1 MAVTATRLT
10 RYICAATITVL
21 FYEWFACFEEECRY
35 IHKAPWTSV
44 KVAYLLCR
52 YYPLIFFPV
61 YTWSIVGEHTLATCL
76 QVTKP
81 IHITMALFMLIAQA
95 VFIIRT
101 YAFTGR
107 NKFTLAF
114 LVGCWISLCTTLLW
128 ILVTKYS
135 VINESIFK
143 LDGTF
148 ACALQSH
155 NVSPKY
161 GFNGQLDRVRSLRP
175 LGMFIF
181 ATFLF
186 DSVMTLL
193 VFTHAIRRRTLALP
207 LGKAFIAQGLMAYVM
222 LSALDLSIT
231 IVFLLPYRENDG
243 VVIMRPDTGCII
255 ACRLILMLRRRVDPT
270 ADTQVRRQ
278 SEIVRDAI
286 GRIEAMGGAVYKDHT
301 QTIQHWD

>member
-1 MAVTATRLT
+1 
-10 RYICAATITVL
+10 
-21 FYEWFACFEEECRY
+21 
-35 IHKAPWTSV
+35 
-44 KVAYLLCR
+44 
-52 YYPLIFFPV
+52 
-61 YTWSIVGEHTLATCL
+61 
-76 QVTKP
+76 
-81 IHITMALFMLIAQA
+81 
-95 VFIIRT
+95 
-101 YAFTGR
+101 
-107 NKFTLAF
+107 
-114 LVGCWISLCTTLLW
+114 
-128 ILVTKYS
+128 
-135 VINESIFK
+135 
-143 LDGTF
+143 
-148 ACALQSH
+148 
-155 NVSPKY
+155 
-161 GFNGQLDRVRSLRP
+161 
-175 LGMFIF
+175 MFIF